1 MGLSKQLKFTFR
13 GKSIQRPL
21 IYEVGH
27 KFNVTTNIRK
37 ADVESDG
44 GWVILELTGS
54 KEEINQALDWLKEE
68 GVRVDNV
75 AGDIV
80 AG

>member
-1 MGLSKQLKFTFR
+1 M
-13 GKSIQRPL
+13 
-21 IYEVGH
+21 
-27 KFNVTTNIRK
+27 
-37 ADVESDG
+37 ESDG

-54 KEEINQALDWLKEE
+54 KEEINKALDWLKEE

>member
-1 MGLSKQLKFTFR
+1 MTLSKQLKFTFS
-13 GKSIQRPL
+13 GKGIQRPL

-27 KFNVTTNIRK
+27 KFKVTTNIRK

-54 KEEINQALDWLKEE
+54 KEEINKALDWLKEE

>member
-37 ADVESDG
+37 ADVE
-44 GWVILELTGS
+44 LTGS
-54 KEEINQALDWLKEE
+54 KEEINKALDWLKKEE
-68 GVRVDNV
+68 VRIDNV

>member
-1 MGLSKQLKFTFR
+1 MLSKQLKFNFS
-13 GKSIQRPL
+13 GKGIQRPL
-21 IYEVGH
+21 IYDVGH
-27 KFNVTTNIRK
+27 KFKVITNIRK
-37 ADVESDG
+37 ADVESNG

-54 KEEINQALDWLKEE
+54 KEEINKALDWLKNE